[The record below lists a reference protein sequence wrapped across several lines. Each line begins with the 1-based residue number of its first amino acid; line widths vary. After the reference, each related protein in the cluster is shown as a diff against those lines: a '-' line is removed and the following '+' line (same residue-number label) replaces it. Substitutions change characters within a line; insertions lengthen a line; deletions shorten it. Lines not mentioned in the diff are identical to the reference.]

1 MHDLKCSIADQIPYL
16 RRYALV
22 LARDPD
28 AADDLVQD
36 CLERALL
43 KRHLWLGRGHI
54 RSWLYRLL
62 HNVHV
67 NGCKHPE
74 RRYLSVLAHDEIAAR
89 MAEPARQD
97 QRIECRDLAA
107 ALDKL
112 PAEQRTAIVLIAL
125 EGRAYEEAAEM
136 LGVPV
141 GTVRS
146 RLSRGR
152 ETLRSLTEPP
162 AQDECE

>member
-1 MHDLKCSIADQIPYL
+1 VHDLKSNIAAEIPYL
-16 RRYALV
+16 RRCALA
-22 LARDPD
+22 LAHDPD

-43 KRHLWLGRGHI
+43 KRHLWLGKGHI
-54 RSWLYRLL
+54 RSWLYRVL

-67 NGCKHPE
+67 NERKHPQG
-74 RRYLSVLAHDEIAAR
+74 RYLSTISHDEIAAR
-89 MAEPARQD
+89 ASKPARQD
-97 QRIECRDLAA
+97 QHMECRDLAT
-107 ALDKL
+107 ALDRL
-112 PAEQRTAIVLIAL
+112 PAEQRDAIVLIAV
-125 EGRAYEEAAEM
+125 EGRAYEEAAGM

-152 ETLRSLTEPP
+152 ETLRVLTDSP
-162 AQDECE
+162 APYG

>member
-1 MHDLKCSIADQIPYL
+1 MHDLKRSIAAEIPYL
-16 RRYALV
+16 QRCALA

-43 KRHLWLGRGHI
+43 KRHLWLGKGHI
-54 RSWLYRLL
+54 RSWLYRVL

-67 NGCKHPE
+67 NDRRHPA
-74 RRYLSVLAHDEIAAR
+74 RRHLAAISHDEIAASV
-89 MAEPARQD
+89 AEPARQD
-97 QRIECRDLAA
+97 QHMECRDLAA

-112 PAEQRTAIVLIAL
+112 PTEQRETIVLIAL
-125 EGRAYEEAAEM
+125 EGRAYEEAAGI

-146 RLSRGR
+146 RLARGR
-152 ETLRSLTEPP
+152 VTLRFLTDSP
-162 AQDECE
+162 APYD